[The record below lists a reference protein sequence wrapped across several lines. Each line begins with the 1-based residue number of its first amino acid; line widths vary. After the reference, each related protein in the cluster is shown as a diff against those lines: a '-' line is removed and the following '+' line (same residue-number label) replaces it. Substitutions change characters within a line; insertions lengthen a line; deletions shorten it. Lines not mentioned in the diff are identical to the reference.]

1 MSKMLLLTSNHRTF
15 VFIVLI
21 TLYIKIV
28 NAVSTSSMPNRTL
41 KRQRSFDLNVEAV
54 PEDSEETLTS
64 PIQAHPAV
72 KGEKSVTS
80 KPYKR
85 RKEVILK
92 YAKEKDQCDHDKT
105 CLHWKDLSIRERK
118 KAYDRRQYYTRVC
131 LKQDTFILTYAEIS

>member
-1 MSKMLLLTSNHRTF
+1 MLLLTSHYGTF

-21 TLYIKIV
+21 TLYINTVK
-28 NAVSTSSMPNRTL
+28 AASTSSTPNTRL

-54 PEDSEETLTS
+54 PENSGEPLTS

-85 RKEVILK
+85 RKEVNLK
-92 YAKEKDQCDHDKT
+92 YAKEKEKCDHDTT

-118 KAYDRRQYYTRVC
+118 KAYDRRHYYTQVC
-131 LKQDTFILTYAEIS
+131 FKKKSTFIVISAEIS